1 MQAMIRGV
9 TWMCASVLI
18 GCGEGHGNDGDV
30 WNDEGASS
38 SGNASASASASATA
52 SVDES
57 TGASA
62 SAEGS
67 SSSAG
72 PGADTTAGPLF
83 DVGVDPGIDDG
94 CGCGLNYIW
103 IANADEGTVSKI
115 DTRTLQEEGRY
126 ITRPDGSGNPSRTSV
141 NLSGDV
147 AIANRHGGLAK
158 FYADESDC
166 VESNGMAGIQT
177 SLSSN
182 NVLGWD
188 VEECR
193 AWYTEFPTTNQRPV
207 AWTPGTIVEGS
218 CDSEGEKVWTVMSA
232 VPGFGPGIGGAGGVI
247 VALVNGEDGTVEEE
261 IAVDD
266 FSGFQLGAYGGAVD
280 GEGNLFFTPM
290 GAVSF
295 GSQLARVD
303 IDDFA
308 VTLWPIPAGIATYGI
323 TVDHNGDV
331 WMSSTLGASAARFE
345 VATETWTP
353 IMAGFVSLGGLAEGP
368 DELIWVAADGGA
380 RSIDMNTL
388 MPGPAFIGGG
398 TIKGISVDAD
408 EFVWAVGDIA
418 YKVDPA
424 TGQVEGTYNGLTSP
438 YTYSDMTGHA
448 LANTF
453 CPPAG

>member
-1 MQAMIRGV
+1 MQAKIRGA
-9 TWMCASVLI
+9 TWMIASMLV
-18 GCGEGHGNDGDV
+18 GCGDGHGNDGDV
-30 WNDEGASS
+30 WNDEGS
-38 SGNASASASASATA
+38 SGPADETGSASASASA
-52 SVDES
+52 DET

-62 SAEGS
+62 SADET
-67 SSSAG
+67 SADSA
-72 PGADTTAGPLF
+72 ADGTTQEPIF
-83 DVGVDPGIDDG
+83 DVGVGETSVDDG
-94 CGCGLNYIW
+94 CGCGLTYIW

-126 ITRPDGSGNPSRTSV
+126 ITRPDGAGNPSRTSV

-147 AIANRHGGLAK
+147 AIANRHGGLTK

-177 SLSSN
+177 SMGAN

-193 AWYTEFPTTNQRPV
+193 AWYVEFPTSNQRPV
-207 AWTPGTIVEGS
+207 AWTPGTVVDGS
-218 CDSEGEKVWTVMSA
+218 CDSEGEMVWTVMSTA
-232 VPGFGPGIGGAGGVI
+232 LGIGPGIGGPGGVT
-247 VALVNGEDGTVEEE
+247 VTLLDGEDGSIVQS
-261 IAVDD
+261 IDVAD
-266 FSGFQLGAYGGAVD
+266 FPGFQLGAYGGAVD
-280 GEGNLFFTPM
+280 AEGNLYFVPM

-295 GSQLARVD
+295 NNQLARID
-303 IDDFA
+303 IDDYT

-323 TVDHNGDV
+323 TVDHVGDV
-331 WMSSTLGASAARFE
+331 WVSSTLGASAARFE

-353 IMAGFVSLGGLAEGP
+353 IMAGFLSLGGLAEGP
-368 DELIWVAADGGA
+368 DDKIWIAAEGGA
-380 RSIDMNTL
+380 RSIDRTTL

-398 TIKGISVDAD
+398 TIKGISIDAD
-408 EFVWAVGDIA
+408 DYVWAVSDIA
-418 YKVDPA
+418 YKIDPA
-424 TGQVEGTYNGLTSP
+424 TGQVENTYNGLTSP